1 MYPSDKYPTRWKNMR
16 GCSGCCA
23 SRSVSVVCAHLM
35 RASGGTLALA
45 DALDAVRAQRPCA
58 QPNAGFLAQLEEV
71 DVMEGHAAQDEEA
84 PSDVR

>member
-1 MYPSDKYPTRWKNMR
+1 
-16 GCSGCCA
+16 
-23 SRSVSVVCAHLM
+23 M